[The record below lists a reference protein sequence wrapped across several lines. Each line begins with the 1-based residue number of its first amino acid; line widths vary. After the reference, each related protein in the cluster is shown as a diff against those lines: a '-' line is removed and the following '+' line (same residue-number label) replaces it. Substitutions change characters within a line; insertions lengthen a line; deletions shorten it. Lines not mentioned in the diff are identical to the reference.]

1 MSPIR
6 ASRHSA
12 RLAALLA
19 ASLIALSAGA
29 VPSAAQEEA
38 PDAAP
43 APPPKVKPKPRPP
56 APKPAPKATPAATP
70 APAAD
75 SKAAAKPAPVWPAGA
90 LSITEN
96 YGEWTLTCTRP
107 ETNTA
112 CMLMQSQG
120 DNKTGKRLFAF
131 ELRTPK
137 DGRAEGLILMPFGL
151 SIDPGVTF
159 KLDDVVLGKGAPYI
173 SCSSEGCLVPI
184 SFPTLATDAMRTAKT
199 LQVIGVKPSNEEPQP
214 IAVPLGGFAAVW
226 DRAIAFTN

>member
-1 MSPIR
+1 MSPMR
-6 ASRHSA
+6 ASRYP
-12 RLAALLA
+12 ALLA
-19 ASLIALSAGA
+19 ASLIAFSVG
-29 VPSAAQEEA
+29 VGSGAAQEET
-38 PDAAP
+38 PE
-43 APPPKVKPKPRPP
+43 APPATAPKVKPKPRPP

-70 APAAD
+70 APAPA
-75 SKAAAKPAPVWPAGA
+75 AAAKPTPAWPPGA

-107 ETNTA
+107 EATTA

-173 SCSSEGCLVPI
+173 SCGSEGCIVPI

-199 LQVIGVKPSNEEPQP
+199 LQVIGVKPSTDEPQP
-214 IAVPLGGFAAVW
+214 IAVPLGGFAGVW
-226 DRAIAFTN
+226 DRAIAFSN